1 MAKVGNFGHHVR
13 KCSLLRDVK
22 EIFQISCKEFSEPHR
37 GNKDARVFVYLAAC
51 VSECLREYSIEEK
64 IMILTADNAS
74 NNKNTLVEE
83 LWNVIPPLEVWSIV
97 RMMKPAHNSDVD
109 LSIAEDDLEVDSIKL
124 DIECQFDLVEQ
135 GLNGD
140 IDGIGD
146 EQPPVDPDNE
156 DEIAGDVRCKLRTLA
171 NKIVNSPTIRE
182 DLKNCCRQLRIKF
195 KKKIHDVSTGWSSTA
210 ELVQWVRLA
219 CLRLSSDEWNDTV
232 LDKHGANVDID
243 AY

>member
-109 LSIAEDDLEVDSIKL
+109 LSIAEDNLEVDSIKL

-156 DEIAGDVRCKLRTLA
+156 DEIAGDVAASDALA
-171 NKIVNSPTIRE
+171 
-182 DLKNCCRQLRIKF
+182 
-195 KKKIHDVSTGWSSTA
+195 
-210 ELVQWVRLA
+210 
-219 CLRLSSDEWNDTV
+219 
-232 LDKHGANVDID
+232 VDIAIPEAD
-243 AY
+243 RSIRLYALTSKEANLGQMSIETSGKGPLAQAALGDFNFRRETFGLWVASGVSGCLSQ